1 MIAMVDTVK
10 LSFSEAVK
18 TKQLQA
24 ISDRFGSSV
33 SNIRSVPLNT
43 YADIFQQIDVKA
55 DDNFSGDNINFQL
68 KSRSSDTD
76 DVCFKVKEL
85 FGKEKNGIGFTY
97 TVNTDTHYYVFPPE
111 FTNSEYFVFS
121 RGDREPLIM
130 STSAIVRV
138 FYRYRDF
145 SSSEITITDYK
156 DKFDTSARLLFI
168 SPSRLA
174 HYLLEDSL
182 IILGGNEYANNILT
196 QIKH

>member
-68 KSRSSDTD
+68 KSRSSNAD

-97 TVNTDTHYYVFPPE
+97 TVNTDTHYYVFPLNLQTLNTL
-111 FTNSEYFVFS
+111 FLV
-121 RGDREPLIM
+121 G
-130 STSAIVRV
+130 
-138 FYRYRDF
+138 
-145 SSSEITITDYK
+145 EIENH
-156 DKFDTSARLLFI
+156 L
-168 SPSRLA
+168 
-174 HYLLEDSL
+174 
-182 IILGGNEYANNILT
+182 
-196 QIKH
+196 